1 MRRDARIGEAEAR
14 MQVRATCFDSLKN
27 KYVTFQSGKAQV
39 AEARAEMQRMEAKL
53 ANDTEI
59 ARSKRDFDAK
69 KASYDVEV

>member
-1 MRRDARIGEAEAR
+1 
-14 MQVRATCFDSLKN
+14 MQVREIYTYAVQIQIVNLIKSFIL
-27 KYVTFQSGKAQV
+27 FGKAQV